1 MARRDYYEVLGV
13 SRSAS
18 DRDVKT
24 AYRKLAMDFHP
35 DRNPSPE
42 AEERF
47 KEASEAYEVLSD
59 PQKRRIYD
67 RAGFDGLRNTG
78 FSGFSG
84 VGVEDI
90 FASFG
95 DIFGDLFGF
104 GHRARRG
111 SSVQRGSDL
120 QYDLAIDFREAAFGC
135 EKEISIEQYVSC
147 DACHGSGASP
157 GSKPTTCASCHGRG
171 QVVHGQGLFL
181 ISSTCPDCHGR
192 GAMQS
197 DPCHACGGEGRARAR
212 RTVNVRIPA
221 GFDEG
226 MSLRYAGE
234 GEPGERGGP
243 AGDLYVAVHVRPHPT
258 LRREGTE
265 LVTELVLSMVQAA
278 LGAELTVE
286 GVDGEETVK
295 VPAGTQPGDVITLK
309 RKGVPE
315 LRGNGRGSLHV
326 VCKVEIPRT
335 LTARQREILA
345 ELDEGSTKKGK
356 RRIFS

>member
-13 SRSAS
+13 NRNATE
-18 DRDVKT
+18 RDLKS

-35 DRNPSPE
+35 DRNSNPE

-59 PQKRRIYD
+59 PQKRRVYD

-104 GHRARRG
+104 GQRTRRAG
-111 SSVQRGSDL
+111 AAQRGSDL
-120 QYDLAIDFREAAFGC
+120 QYDLAVEFAEAVFGC
-135 EKEISIEQYVSC
+135 EKEITIEQYV
-147 DACHGSGASP
+147 ACSACRGSGAEP
-157 GSKPTTCASCHGRG
+157 GSQPTTCVSCHGRG

-181 ISSTCPDCHGR
+181 ISSTCPDCHGHGMVQSQPCLACR
-192 GAMQS
+192 G
-197 DPCHACGGEGRARAR
+197 DGRARAR
-212 RTVNVRIPA
+212 RTVNVRIPP

-234 GEPGERGGP
+234 GEPGARGGP
-243 AGDLYVAVHVRPHPT
+243 TGDLYVAVQVRPHPT

-265 LVTELVLSMVQAA
+265 LVAEVDLTMVQAA
-278 LGAELTVE
+278 LGAEVTIEGVE
-286 GVDGEETVK
+286 GEEQITV
-295 VPAGTQPGDVITLK
+295 PPGTQPGDVITLK

-315 LRGNGRGSLHV
+315 LRGSGRGALHV
-326 VCKVEIPRT
+326 VCKVQIPRS
-335 LTARQREILA
+335 LTARQRELLV
-345 ELDEGSTKKGK
+345 EFGGEPEKKQK